1 MISPYVRRLRLG
13 MELRALR
20 AEHNMN
26 QDRVARLI
34 GKSRMDISRLESGQ
48 SADQGSVLDILEAL
62 GVEGEQWT
70 TIAAIASEA
79 SQQGWWDTVRHIG
92 DRQALYANLESGAV
106 TIRAYEL
113 TFLPGLL
120 QLPDY
125 VTANADAL
133 GTIESLAPATVD
145 GMLAGRSGRQ
155 RNLRRPGGPSVE
167 MIVDENAIYRLT
179 APPAVMQQQ
188 LRHLVDVING
198 GQRGVTLRV
207 LPTRARIAD
216 FVVPRCTFSIYS
228 YPDPGDPQVVAIDTV
243 TSDVILTDAAQV
255 SPYEKLYDRLRDA
268 ALPPA
273 ESADFLA
280 KAACDLPAD

>member
-20 AEHNMN
+20 AKHNMN

-62 GVEGEQWT
+62 GVEGERWA
-70 TIAAIASEA
+70 TIATIASGA
-79 SQQGWWDTVRHIG
+79 SQQGWWDTVKHIG
-92 DRQALYANLESGAV
+92 DRQALYADLEAGAL
-106 TIRAYEL
+106 TIREYQQ

-120 QLPDY
+120 QVPDF
-125 VTANADAL
+125 VREVAAAAEEL
-133 GTIESLAPATVD
+133 EPLSGTMEGV
-145 GMLAGRSGRQ
+145 LAGRSGRQ
-155 RNLRRPGGPSVE
+155 RNLRRPGGPSYE
-167 MIVDENAIYRLT
+167 AIVDENAIYRLA
-179 APPAVMQQQ
+179 APPTVMQQQ

-198 GQRGVTLRV
+198 GQRGVMLRV
-207 LPTRARIAD
+207 LPTRARIRGFA
-216 FVVPRCTFSIYS
+216 VPRGTFSIYT

-268 ALPPA
+268 ALSPA

>member
-1 MISPYVRRLRLG
+1 
-13 MELRALR
+13 
-20 AEHNMN
+20 MN

-34 GKSRMDISRLESGQ
+34 GKSRMDISRLESGH

-62 GVEGEQWT
+62 GVEGERWT
-70 TIAAIASEA
+70 TIVAIASEA
-79 SQQGWWDTVRHIG
+79 GAQGWWDTVRHIG
-92 DRQALYANLESGAV
+92 DRQAIYADLEAGAV
-106 TIRAYEL
+106 TIRAYEQ

-120 QLPDY
+120 QIPEF
-125 VTANADAL
+125 VRARVSATEAL
-133 GTIESLAPATVD
+133 ESESLKVE
-145 GMLAGRSGRQ
+145 GLLAGRAGRQ
-155 RNLRRPGGPSVE
+155 RNLRRPGGPSFEV
-167 MIVDENAIYRLT
+167 IVDEGAIFRLA
-179 APPAVMQQQ
+179 APPAVMGQQ
-188 LRHLVDVING
+188 LRHLVEVING
-198 GQRGVTLRV
+198 NQRGITLRV

-216 FVVPRCTFSIYS
+216 FTVPRGPFSIYS

>member
-20 AEHNMN
+20 AERDMN

-34 GKSRMDISRLESGQ
+34 GKSRMDISRLESGH
-48 SADQGSVLDILEAL
+48 SADQGSVLDLLEAL
-62 GVEGEQWT
+62 GVEGERWT

-79 SQQGWWDTVRHIG
+79 SQQGWWDSVKYIG
-92 DRQALYANLESGAV
+92 DRQALYANLEAGAL
-106 TIRAYEL
+106 TIRAYEQN
-113 TFLPGLL
+113 FLPGLL
-120 QLPDY
+120 QIPEF
-125 VTANADAL
+125 VRARAKATEAL
-133 GTIESLAPATVD
+133 ESESLRVE
-145 GMLAGRSGRQ
+145 GLLAGRAGRQ
-155 RNLRRPGGPSVE
+155 RNLRRPGGPSFE
-167 MIVDENAIYRLT
+167 AIVDENAIYRLT
-179 APPAVMQQQ
+179 APPMVMQQQ

-198 GQRGVTLRV
+198 DQRGVTLRV
-207 LPTRARIAD
+207 LPTRARITD
-216 FVVPRCTFSIYS
+216 FTVPRGPFSIYS

-243 TSDVILTDAAQV
+243 TSDVILTEAAQV

-280 KAACDLPAD
+280 KAACEIAAG

>member
-34 GKSRMDISRLESGQ
+34 GKSRMDISRLESGH

-62 GVEGEQWT
+62 GVDGERWAA
-70 TIAAIASEA
+70 IATIASEA

-106 TIRAYEL
+106 TIRKYEQ
-113 TFLPGLL
+113 TYLPGLL
-120 QLPDY
+120 QIPEFVRAVAAATEELEP
-125 VTANADAL
+125 L
-133 GTIESLAPATVD
+133 SGTMEGV
-145 GMLAGRSGRQ
+145 LAGRAGRQ

-167 MIVDENAIYRLT
+167 MIVDENAIYRLA
-179 APPAVMQQQ
+179 APLAVVQQQ
-188 LRHLVDVING
+188 LRYLVDVING
-198 GQRGVTLRV
+198 DQGNVTLRV
-207 LPTRARIAD
+207 LPTRAQIRG
-216 FVVPRCTFSIYS
+216 FTVPHGTFSVYS
-228 YPDPGDPQVVAIDTV
+228 YPDPGDPRVVAIDTV
-243 TSDVILTDAAQV
+243 TSDVLLTDPAQV

-273 ESADFLA
+273 ESAGFLA
-280 KAACDLPAD
+280 EAACDLPAS

>member
-1 MISPYVRRLRLG
+1 
-13 MELRALR
+13 
-20 AEHNMN
+20 
-26 QDRVARLI
+26 
-34 GKSRMDISRLESGQ
+34 
-48 SADQGSVLDILEAL
+48 
-62 GVEGEQWT
+62 
-70 TIAAIASEA
+70 
-79 SQQGWWDTVRHIG
+79 
-92 DRQALYANLESGAV
+92 V
-106 TIRAYEL
+106 TIRKYEQ

-120 QLPDY
+120 QTPGY
-125 VTANADAL
+125 VAAATAASAAL
-133 GTIESLAPATVD
+133 EPVALKVEGI
-145 GMLAGRSGRQ
+145 LAGRAGRQ
-155 RNLRRPGGPSVE
+155 RNLRRPGGPALEV
-167 MIVDENAIYRLT
+167 IVDETAIYRLA
-179 APPAVMQQQ
+179 APPAAVQQQ

-216 FVVPRCTFSIYS
+216 FAVPRGTFSIYS